1 MRNLKLKGIVVV
13 TALTIMLTGCTTT
26 NQTINKENNNSSVTP
41 ETVYEDTT
49 KKEDVI
55 IETSPEKVET
65 TPEIPVAQE
74 STQTKENFTFFEDA
88 KQEIIA
94 YIESEEFELLKEKG
108 KYYVT
113 TGIDFIFFD
122 EPINGIYFDDLT
134 EQLKQDILRDVKAL
148 DETIMAYYPNY
159 KETISSKYEIASE
172 FLSDKYY
179 AVLDYI
185 KDYLGEENYNAIG
198 EIKDQVLGDVGD
210 KTDEVI
216 DDIKELYKGWKN
228 K

>member
-26 NQTINKENNNSSVTP
+26 NQTINKENNNSSVTQ
-41 ETVYEDTT
+41 ETIYEDTT

-65 TPEIPVAQE
+65 TPEIPIAQE

-159 KETISSKYEIASE
+159 KESISSKYEIASE

-210 KTDEVI
+210 KADEVI

>member
-1 MRNLKLKGIVVV
+1 MRKLKIKGIVAV
-13 TALTIMLTGCTTT
+13 TALAIMLTGCTPT
-26 NQTINKENNNSSVTP
+26 NQTINNNSNNSSNIQ
-41 ETVYEDTT
+41 ETTEYQEHQ
-49 KKEDVI
+49 
-55 IETSPEKVET
+55 IETT
-65 TPEIPVAQE
+65 TQEIPVAQE

-94 YIESEEFELLKEKG
+94 YIESEDFEQLKEKG

-134 EQLKQDILRDVKAL
+134 EQLKQDIIRDVKAL
-148 DETIMAYYPNY
+148 DEAIMEYYPTY

-179 AVLDYI
+179 DVLDYI
-185 KDYLGEENYNAIG
+185 KEYLGEENYNAVG
-198 EIKDQVLGDVGD
+198 EIKDQILGDVGE
-210 KTDEVI
+210 KADEIVE
-216 DDIKELYKGWKN
+216 DIKELYKGWKN
-228 K
+228 N

>member
-13 TALTIMLTGCTTT
+13 TALTVMLTGCTST
-26 NQTINKENNNSSVTP
+26 NQTINKENNNSSVTQD
-41 ETVYEDTT
+41 TGYEDTT

-159 KETISSKYEIASE
+159 KEAISSKYEIASE

-210 KTDEVI
+210 KADEVI

>member
-13 TALTIMLTGCTTT
+13 TALTIMLTGCTPT
-26 NQTINKENNNSSVTP
+26 NQTINKENNNSSVTQ
-41 ETVYEDTT
+41 ETIYEDTT

-159 KETISSKYEIASE
+159 KESISSKYEIASE

-210 KTDEVI
+210 KADEVI

>member
-13 TALTIMLTGCTTT
+13 TALTIMLTGCTPT
-26 NQTINKENNNSSVTP
+26 NQTINKENNNSSVTQ
-41 ETVYEDTT
+41 EKIYEDTT

-159 KETISSKYEIASE
+159 KESISSKYEIASE

-210 KTDEVI
+210 KADEVI

>member
-13 TALTIMLTGCTTT
+13 TALTVMLTGCTST
-26 NQTINKENNNSSVTP
+26 NQTINKENNNSSITQ
-41 ETVYEDTT
+41 ETIYEDTT
-49 KKEDVI
+49 KKEEVI
-55 IETSPEKVET
+55 IET

-74 STQTKENFTFFEDA
+74 STQTKQNFTFFEDA

-210 KTDEVI
+210 KADEVI

>member
-26 NQTINKENNNSSVTP
+26 NQTINKENNNSSITQ
-41 ETVYEDTT
+41 ETIYEDTT

-159 KETISSKYEIASE
+159 KEAISSKYEIASE

-198 EIKDQVLGDVGD
+198 EIKDQVLGDAGD
-210 KTDEVI
+210 KADEVI

>member
-26 NQTINKENNNSSVTP
+26 NQTINKENNNSSITQ
-41 ETVYEDTT
+41 ETIYEDTT

-55 IETSPEKVET
+55 IETSPEKEET

-159 KETISSKYEIASE
+159 KESISSKYEIASE

-210 KTDEVI
+210 KADEVI

>member
-26 NQTINKENNNSSVTP
+26 NQTINKENNNSSITQ
-41 ETVYEDTT
+41 ETIYEDTT

-159 KETISSKYEIASE
+159 KESISSKYEIASE

-210 KTDEVI
+210 KADEVI

>member
-26 NQTINKENNNSSVTP
+26 NQTINKENNNSSITQ
-41 ETVYEDTT
+41 ETIYEDTT

-148 DETIMAYYPNY
+148 DETIMAYYTNY
-159 KETISSKYEIASE
+159 KEAISSKYEIASE

-210 KTDEVI
+210 KADEVI

>member
-13 TALTIMLTGCTTT
+13 TALTVMLTGCTPT
-26 NQTINKENNNSSVTP
+26 NQTINKENNNSSVTQ
-41 ETVYEDTT
+41 ETIYEDTT

-159 KETISSKYEIASE
+159 KESISSKYEIASE

-210 KTDEVI
+210 KADEVI

>member
-13 TALTIMLTGCTTT
+13 TALTIMLTGCTPT
-26 NQTINKENNNSSVTP
+26 NQTINKENNNSSITQ
-41 ETVYEDTT
+41 ETIYEDTT

-55 IETSPEKVET
+55 IETIPEKVET

-134 EQLKQDILRDVKAL
+134 EQLKQDILRDVQAL

-159 KETISSKYEIASE
+159 KETISRKYERA
-172 FLSDKYY
+172 
-179 AVLDYI
+179 
-185 KDYLGEENYNAIG
+185 
-198 EIKDQVLGDVGD
+198 
-210 KTDEVI
+210 
-216 DDIKELYKGWKN
+216 
-228 K
+228 

>member
-26 NQTINKENNNSSVTP
+26 NQTINKENNNSSVTQ
-41 ETVYEDTT
+41 ETIYEDAT

-159 KETISSKYEIASE
+159 KESISSKYEIASE

-210 KTDEVI
+210 KADEVI

>member
-13 TALTIMLTGCTTT
+13 TALTIMLTGCTPT
-26 NQTINKENNNSSVTP
+26 NQTINKENNNSSITQ
-41 ETVYEDTT
+41 ETIYEDTT

-55 IETSPEKVET
+55 IETSPEKIET

-159 KETISSKYEIASE
+159 KEAISSKYEIASE

-179 AVLDYI
+179 AALDYI

-210 KTDEVI
+210 KADEVI

>member
-13 TALTIMLTGCTTT
+13 TALTVMLTGCTST
-26 NQTINKENNNSSVTP
+26 NQTINKENNNSSVTQ

-210 KTDEVI
+210 KADEVI

>member
-13 TALTIMLTGCTTT
+13 TALTIMLTGCTPT
-26 NQTINKENNNSSVTP
+26 NQTINKENNNSSITQ
-41 ETVYEDTT
+41 ETIYEDTN

-55 IETSPEKVET
+55 IETTPEKVET

-179 AVLDYI
+179 EVLDYI

-210 KTDEVI
+210 KADEVI

>member
-1 MRNLKLKGIVVV
+1 MRKLKIKGIVVV
-13 TALTIMLTGCTTT
+13 TALTIMLTGCTQS
-26 NQTINKENNNSSVTP
+26 NQTINKETNNSSNIQ
-41 ETVYEDTT
+41 ETIIEDT
-49 KKEDVI
+49 KKEEPI
-55 IETSPEKVET
+55 IET

-74 STQTKENFTFFEDA
+74 FTQTKENFTFFEDA

-122 EPINGIYFDDLT
+122 EPINGVYFDDLT
-134 EQLKQDILRDVKAL
+134 DQLKQDILRDVKAL

-179 AVLDYI
+179 AALDYI

-210 KTDEVI
+210 KADEVI

>member
-26 NQTINKENNNSSVTP
+26 NQTINKENNNSSVKQ
-41 ETVYEDTT
+41 ETIYEDTT

-159 KETISSKYEIASE
+159 KESISSKYEIASE

-210 KTDEVI
+210 KADEVI